1 MPSTFWKKFGIIS
14 KMIWGDK
21 MKQQTV
27 LKLSMALIV
36 IASIINLYVY
46 QMSRLDSPIFFTH
59 RYDKVWNNAI
69 WEEIS
74 LYYITNVG
82 SEDQIEK
89 ITFLGENK
97 EQSMQAEGLQEM
109 VSKRYGM
116 YEIRRV
122 KAMCVVRNQTILS
135 KSIEFQTKE
144 GKKGEVNIGHI
155 HFRTM
160 SPEHQGYP
168 CNVCDVS
175 IKRGQS
181 DGKEYYQIVAN
192 EGVTFTYMEPTLSP
206 IQLQLCTET
215 GECIQFPLTLQKG
228 ETLKCYLDL
237 QFPPDEKN
245 RHTTIFEVEPR
256 LIGTTEDGKQVKQDF
271 HGVVQRITNYR
282 VPDIYNILEEKGAL

>member
-1 MPSTFWKKFGIIS
+1 
-14 KMIWGDK
+14 
-21 MKQQTV
+21 MKQQTI
-27 LKLSMALIV
+27 LKVSIGLIV

-46 QMSRLDSPIFFTH
+46 QMSRLNGPIFFTH

-89 ITFLGENK
+89 ITFLAEDETQN
-97 EQSMQAEGLQEM
+97 MQAEGLQEM

-135 KSIEFQTKE
+135 KSIQFQTKE

-160 SPEHQGYP
+160 QPQHQGTS

-175 IKRGQS
+175 IKRGEN
-181 DGKEYYQIVAN
+181 DGKEYYQIIAN
-192 EGVTFTYMEPTLSP
+192 ERVTFTYMEPSLSP
-206 IQLQLCTET
+206 INLQLCTET
-215 GECIQFPLTLQKG
+215 GEQIQFPLTLQKG
-228 ETLKCYLDL
+228 ETLNCYLHL
-237 QFPPDEKN
+237 QFAEDVQN

-256 LIGTTEDGKQVKQDF
+256 LVGVTEDGKQVKQDF

-282 VPDIYNILEEKGAL
+282 VPDIYNILEEKGAV